1 MCDPTP
7 TGRKETADQIA
18 KENDGVIIHPY
29 DNYDVMAGQV
39 LPYKNT
45 KFPIFFFI

>member
-45 KFPIFFFI
+45 IFPIFFCI